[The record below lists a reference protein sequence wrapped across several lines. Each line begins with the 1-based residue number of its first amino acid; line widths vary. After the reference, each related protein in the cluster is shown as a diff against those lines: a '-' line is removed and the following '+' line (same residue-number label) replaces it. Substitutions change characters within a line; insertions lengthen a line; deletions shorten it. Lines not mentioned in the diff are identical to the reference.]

1 MPKDIMRI
9 KLDENLPTDL
19 SALLESFGHEVD
31 TVPQEGLTSSP
42 DEEVWRAANRE
53 NRFFITQDLD
63 FSDIRKYVPG
73 THPGLLLLR
82 LESPS
87 RKAIIERIQSI
98 LQAIPIDRW
107 SRCLVVASD
116 HKIRIRQP

>member
-1 MPKDIMRI
+1 MRI

-19 SALLESFGHEVD
+19 SALIEAFGHEVD
-31 TVPQEGLTSSP
+31 TVPEEGLTSHP
-42 DEEVWRAANRE
+42 DEEVWQAAKRE
-53 NRFFITQDLD
+53 NRFFMTQDLD

-87 RKAIIERIQSI
+87 RKAIITRVHSI
-98 LQAIPIDRW
+98 LQTVPIGNW
-107 SRCLVVASD
+107 SGCLVVATD
-116 HKIRIRQP
+116 HKIRVRRP

>member
-1 MPKDIMRI
+1 MRI

-42 DEEVWRAANRE
+42 DETVWLAANRE

-87 RKAIIERIQSI
+87 RKAIIARVQTI
-98 LQAIPIDRW
+98 LQTVPIDQW
-107 SRCLVVASD
+107 SRCLVVATD
-116 HKIRIRQP
+116 HKIRIRRS

>member
-1 MPKDIMRI
+1 MRI

-19 SALLESFGHEVD
+19 MSLLESFGHEVD
-31 TVPQEGLTSSP
+31 TVPQEGLKSSP
-42 DEEVWRAANRE
+42 DEVVWQAATRE
-53 NRFFITQDLD
+53 NRFFMTQDLD

-87 RKAIIERIQSI
+87 RKAIIAR
-98 LQAIPIDRW
+98 
-107 SRCLVVASD
+107 V
-116 HKIRIRQP
+116 